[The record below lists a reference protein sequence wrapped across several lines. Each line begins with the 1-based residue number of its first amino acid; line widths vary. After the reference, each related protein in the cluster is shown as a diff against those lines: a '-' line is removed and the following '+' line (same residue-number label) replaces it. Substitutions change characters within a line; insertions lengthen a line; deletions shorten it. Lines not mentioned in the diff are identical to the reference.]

1 VIVVDTNVVAYL
13 LLDGDRSKNA
23 RALLQTDSQ
32 WAAPILWRSEF
43 RNVLALYLRK
53 KYINAMKARELM
65 SKAEQL
71 LRGNEFQVPSTQILD
86 LVENST
92 CSAYDCEFVALARDL
107 GITLVTNDKQIV
119 REFKQYA
126 KPLKQFI

>member
-1 VIVVDTNVVAYL
+1 MIVVDTNVVAYL